1 MKVDTKIDEQKY
13 LNSKTSAELADR
25 VKDIAD
31 ACSRLLGTN
40 HNGSFNQSN
49 IRHLFAQN
57 IRGLEYIVIVD
68 ETGRALIHT
77 NRLREG
83 SVFDDEVGLK
93 AVQTNSLLL
102 QVYNRNTGE
111 VMIDASCP
119 INVQGRKVGTLR
131 IGYVIR
137 QNTLGIKLVLACM
150 LPMVVSSG
158 VYFLGV
164 HPLITTAA
172 GLTLSTISAIFV
184 RSQLAKALD
193 AVLEGTRAI
202 GEGNLDKLILPKRN
216 DEVGQMVFEINK
228 LSLGIGSIINQLQ
241 NFAQIIK
248 MASEEQRHSVEEYN
262 SASQQIAATSQE
274 VAAEAISQLACIKSA
289 KKFSGELTIA
299 IDDMA
304 RFSNEGLAHSNTSLA
319 KAGSGMVNLNSTVE
333 QMHKIH
339 QSFDQSSR
347 VIEELAAHS
356 SQIERITNTIT
367 EIAQQTNLLALNAAI
382 EAARAGEHGWGFAVV
397 AEEVRTLAE
406 SSAVFAKE
414 IKDIITNNIRK
425 TAEAVQTMSSGV
437 GEAEKGKRILEDT
450 VESISEI
457 IDSVKML
464 SGQLGTIN
472 EMATSLKQRSGVLV
486 NDIENSR
493 MIAEETARAS
503 ESISGATQEQ
513 VASSETLAAA
523 ARSLADVAQ
532 EMQQRVQRFVVTK

>member
-1 MKVDTKIDEQKY
+1 MKVDTKINEQKY
-13 LNSKTSAELADR
+13 LNSRTSAELADR
-25 VKDIAD
+25 VKDIAY
-31 ACSRLLGTN
+31 ACSRLLEVN
-40 HNGSFNQSN
+40 RDLPFNQNN

-57 IRGLEYIVIVD
+57 IKGLEYIVIVD
-68 ETGRALIHT
+68 ETGRALMHT

-83 SVFDDEVGLK
+83 IVFDDEVGLK
-93 AVQTNSLLL
+93 AAQTNSLLL

-111 VMIDASCP
+111 LMIDASCP
-119 INVQGRKVGTLR
+119 INVQGRKVGAIR

-137 QNTLGIKLVLACM
+137 QNTLGIKLVLACI

-158 VYFLGV
+158 VYFLNV
-164 HPLITTAA
+164 DPVIASAA
-172 GLTLSTISAIFV
+172 GFTLSVISAIFV
-184 RSQLAKALD
+184 KDQLAKALE

-202 GEGNLDKLILPKRN
+202 GEGNLDKLIFPKRR
-216 DEVGQMVFEINK
+216 DEIGQMVFEINK
-228 LSLGIGSIINQLQ
+228 ISLGIGSIINQLQ
-241 NFAQIIK
+241 NFAHVIK
-248 MASEEQRHSVEEYN
+248 MASEEQSHTVEEYN

-274 VAAEAISQLACIKSA
+274 VAAEAINQLACIKSA
-289 KKFSGELTIA
+289 KKFSEELTTA

-304 RFSNEGLAHSNTSLA
+304 RFSNEGLVHSNTSLA
-319 KAGSGMVNLNSTVE
+319 RAGSGMVNLNSTVE
-333 QMHKIH
+333 QMRKIH

-425 TAEAVQTMSSGV
+425 TTEAVQTMSSGV

-464 SGQLGTIN
+464 SSQLGTIN

-493 MIAEETARAS
+493 MIAEETAKAS

-513 VASSETLAAA
+513 VASSENLAAA
-523 ARSLADVAQ
+523 ARSLADVAH
-532 EMQQRVQRFVVTK
+532 EMQQRVQRFVVPK